1 MSRFYIDDSSS
12 PASPTHPNSDSAS
25 DSETDTLPYPAPLSR
40 ASFLSPT
47 FTPQSYLSTL
57 SNRHQTLEDLRS
69 DLRARS
75 ALLSRELLDLVNTH
89 YTDFLTLGASLR
101 GGDEKVEEV
110 RVGLLGFGKEVG
122 ALAEGVGER
131 EAEVAE
137 LVKERERIR
146 RGVVVGRRLMGFEEG
161 LKGLEE
167 GLGIVEVPASDSEG
181 EEEADEYDDED
192 EDEDE
197 DEGVV
202 GGVSLAKLSRHVLQW
217 RVVQEA
223 EKGLAEHPF
232 VVAQASRMAKVR
244 GTLLLD
250 LSAALRQAKA
260 AGAKGRVIKI
270 MRVYADMGEAGEAVN
285 VLKELKA

>member
-181 EEEADEYDDED
+181 EEEADEDDD